1 MQGWRDGLN
10 LLDVE
15 LNPECQRE
23 PKKASRDTDYS
34 IQVKWRE
41 RFLERRLL
49 MQQKKSKLEIQERES
64 TVML

>member
-10 LLDVE
+10 LLDGE

-23 PKKASRDTDYS
+23 PKKASRNTDYS